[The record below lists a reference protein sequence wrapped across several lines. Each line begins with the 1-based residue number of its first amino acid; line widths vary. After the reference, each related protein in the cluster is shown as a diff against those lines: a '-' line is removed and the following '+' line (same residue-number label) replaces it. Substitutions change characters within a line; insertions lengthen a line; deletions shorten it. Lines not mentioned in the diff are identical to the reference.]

1 MNKDKN
7 ERVLAL
13 SEKIRPL
20 VKPHLDKLLL
30 KKKQL
35 IRVDDYGNV
44 DSCLFD
50 KELNYFVNKNIRKK
64 VLIFEPFKQLSP
76 FKQLLESIGTQKI
89 EENSER
95 SNRYQLFID
104 NFNDS
109 SIFEKL
115 DAAGFSYV
123 LPIIDGVK
131 IIGLKDELP
140 KVCLKAELLKDDDD
154 LDLVLEI
161 VRDLIF
167 DYENNTLPKV
177 KNLDDVSPI
186 DFEHE
191 CADLLNESGWTAR
204 VTQASGD
211 QGIDVIATYENVK
224 AVFQVK
230 KYSQPVGNSAVQEI
244 IAGKAF
250 EQAHVAAVVT
260 NSTFTASAKKLANA
274 TGVFLLHYSELPD
287 FAEEL
292 GLVETE

>member
-1 MNKDKN
+1 MSNQCVSN
-7 ERVLAL
+7 AL
-13 SEKIRPL
+13 SHEAISEKKHAARERIEEIRREKEQVQLERKKGQEDFDYRQIAKQKELEREQEDFDCRQAAKQKELEKEKKRLINFFCDL

-35 IRVDDYGNV
+35 VRVDDYGNEDVSLFVKELQYFV
-44 DSCLFD
+44 DKTIKTKIDIPYD
-50 KELNYFVNKNIRKK
+50 KE
-64 VLIFEPFKQLSP
+64 
-76 FKQLLESIGTQKI
+76 
-89 EENSER
+89 
-95 SNRYQLFID
+95 
-104 NFNDS
+104 
-109 SIFEKL
+109 
-115 DAAGFSYV
+115 
-123 LPIIDGVK
+123 
-131 IIGLKDELP
+131 EL
-140 KVCLKAELLKDDDD
+140 VWET
-154 LDLVLEI
+154 LV
-161 VRDLIF
+161 DLIF
-167 DYENNTLPKV
+167 TYENKTPSKV

-186 DFEHE
+186 DFEHQ
-191 CADLLNESGWTAR
+191 CADLLNQTGWTAR

>member
-131 IIGLKDELP
+131 IIGLKVELP

>member
-1 MNKDKN
+1 MSNQCVSN
-7 ERVLAL
+7 TLSPEEI
-13 SEKIRPL
+13 SEKKHAARERIEEIKREKEQVQLERKKGQEDFDYRQAAKQKELEREKERLVNFVCEL
-20 VKPHLDKLLL
+20 VKLHLDKLLL

-35 IRVDDYGNV
+35 VRVDDYGNEDV
-44 DSCLFD
+44 SGFA
-50 KELNYFVNKNIRKK
+50 KELNYFIDKTIR
-64 VLIFEPFKQLSP
+64 
-76 FKQLLESIGTQKI
+76 TKI
-89 EENSER
+89 DIPYDKEE
-95 SNRYQLFID
+95 
-104 NFNDS
+104 
-109 SIFEKL
+109 
-115 DAAGFSYV
+115 
-123 LPIIDGVK
+123 
-131 IIGLKDELP
+131 
-140 KVCLKAELLKDDDD
+140 
-154 LDLVLEI
+154 LVWDTL
-161 VRDLIF
+161 VDLIF
-167 DYENNTLPKV
+167 SYENNTPPKV

-186 DFEHE
+186 DFEHQ
-191 CADLLNESGWTAR
+191 CAEILNQTGWTAR

-211 QGIDVIATYENVK
+211 QGIDVIATYGNVK

>member
-1 MNKDKN
+1 MSNEISRIETELKAKIFLIEKELDSELARFSGAENKDKRWEFIVAADLAKEKARAESEEN
-7 ERVLAL
+7 VAKARVIAHEKAKKYDVVLA
-13 SEKIRPL
+13 EKIPLL
-20 VKPHLDKLLL
+20 VKPYLDKLLL

-35 IRVDDYGNV
+35 VRVDDYGNEDV
-44 DSCLFD
+44 SAFI
-50 KELNYFVNKNIRKK
+50 KELNYFFDKTIKTKIDIPYNKED
-64 VLIFEPFKQLSP
+64 LAW
-76 FKQLLESIGTQKI
+76 KI
-89 EENSER
+89 
-95 SNRYQLFID
+95 
-104 NFNDS
+104 
-109 SIFEKL
+109 
-115 DAAGFSYV
+115 V
-123 LPIIDGVK
+123 V
-131 IIGLKDELP
+131 
-140 KVCLKAELLKDDDD
+140 
-154 LDLVLEI
+154 
-161 VRDLIF
+161 DLIF
-167 DYENNTLPKV
+167 AYENNTPPKV

-186 DFEHE
+186 DFEHQ
-191 CADLLNESGWTAR
+191 CADLLNQSGWTAR

>member
-1 MNKDKN
+1 MMEDELIKIQTELAELNDALEHPANYGFDEYDLDGCLEEKN
-7 ERVLAL
+7 RLTQL
-13 SEKIRPL
+13 EKSIQQLQHEKVEHIPFL
-20 VKPHLDKLLL
+20 VKPHLDTLLL

-35 IRVDDYGNV
+35 LHVDDYGNV
-44 DSCLFD
+44 DWSFFI
-50 KELNYFVNKNIRKK
+50 KELHYFVEKNIKTK
-64 VLIFEPFKQLSP
+64 IDVPDS
-76 FKQLLESIGTQKI
+76 LEHW
-89 EENSER
+89 
-95 SNRYQLFID
+95 
-104 NFNDS
+104 
-109 SIFEKL
+109 
-115 DAAGFSYV
+115 V
-123 LPIIDGVK
+123 V
-131 IIGLKDELP
+131 
-140 KVCLKAELLKDDDD
+140 
-154 LDLVLEI
+154 EI
-161 VRDLIF
+161 VDTLIF
-167 DYENNTLPKV
+167 DYENNSPAKV
-177 KNLDDVSPI
+177 RNLDDVSPI

-191 CADLLNESGWTAR
+191 CAELLNQTGWTAR

-211 QGIDVIATYENVK
+211 QGIDVIATYGNVK

>member
-1 MNKDKN
+1 MSNEISRIQTELKAQILLIERELDAELARFSGAENKSKRGELLIAADLAK
-7 ERVLAL
+7 EKARFESGDATAEARIVAHEQAKKDDVVLT
-13 SEKIRPL
+13 EKISAKIPPL
-20 VKPHLDKLLL
+20 VKPYLDKLLL

-35 IRVDDYGNV
+35 VRVDDYGNEDV
-44 DSCLFD
+44 SAFI
-50 KELNYFVNKNIRKK
+50 KELNYFFDKTIKTKIDIPYNKED
-64 VLIFEPFKQLSP
+64 LAW
-76 FKQLLESIGTQKI
+76 KI
-89 EENSER
+89 
-95 SNRYQLFID
+95 
-104 NFNDS
+104 
-109 SIFEKL
+109 
-115 DAAGFSYV
+115 V
-123 LPIIDGVK
+123 V
-131 IIGLKDELP
+131 
-140 KVCLKAELLKDDDD
+140 
-154 LDLVLEI
+154 
-161 VRDLIF
+161 DLIF
-167 DYENNTLPKV
+167 AYENNTPPKV

-186 DFEHE
+186 DFEHQ
-191 CADLLNESGWTAR
+191 CADLLNQSGWTAR

>member
-1 MNKDKN
+1 MTLAEFTTKERNN
-7 ERVLAL
+7 EQEDQFLIL
-13 SEKIRPL
+13 SKEISSL
-20 VKPHLDKLLL
+20 VNSHLNTLLL

-35 IRVDDYGNV
+35 VHIDDYGNA
-44 DSCLFD
+44 DWSLFE
-50 KELNYFVNKNIRKK
+50 KELNYFIKWTIKA
-64 VLIFEPFKQLSP
+64 
-76 FKQLLESIGTQKI
+76 KI
-89 EENSER
+89 DVPEKM
-95 SNRYQLFID
+95 NRQLFNLVID
-104 NFNDS
+104 
-109 SIFEKL
+109 
-115 DAAGFSYV
+115 
-123 LPIIDGVK
+123 
-131 IIGLKDELP
+131 
-140 KVCLKAELLKDDDD
+140 LL
-154 LDLVLEI
+154 
-161 VRDLIF
+161 F
-167 DYENNTLPKV
+167 AYENNTPPKV

-186 DFEHE
+186 DFEHQ
-191 CADLLNESGWTAR
+191 CADLLNQTGWTAR